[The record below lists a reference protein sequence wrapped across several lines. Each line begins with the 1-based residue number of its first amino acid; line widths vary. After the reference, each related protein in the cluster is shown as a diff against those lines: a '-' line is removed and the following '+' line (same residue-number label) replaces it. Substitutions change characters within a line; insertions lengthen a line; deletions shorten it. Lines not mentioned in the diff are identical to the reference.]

1 MGRMSLETRAKVVR
15 FKNRGIGIHQISKHL
30 ENEGVCVSKVA
41 LYALCRKYEATR
53 SIQDRKRRS
62 RPLLLNEDQYRF
74 IDNTVA
80 NNVDMTSRQLHSAL
94 LAEYPDLESVSVSTV
109 KRARL
114 RLGWI
119 SKRTRYCALISERN
133 QEKRVEF
140 CRQLIENNDLEF
152 SDVIWTDECSVQL
165 ESHRKV
171 TYHRIGEP
179 ARMCSRPK
187 HPAKVHVW
195 GGISKKGATAIVIF
209 TGIMNATIYTDILD
223 TALVPFIE
231 GRYPD
236 GHRFQQDN
244 DPKHTS
250 RWAQDYF
257 QRKGIEWWKTP
268 PSSPDL
274 NPIENVWGSMKQYL
288 RTYAKPKTVPELKDG
303 IKQFW
308 KTLTPQVCTKYI
320 DHLLKVVPK
329 VIEVNGAPSGY

>member
-1 MGRMSLETRAKVVR
+1 MVR

-80 NNVDMTSRQLHSAL
+80 NNVDMISRQLHSAL

-152 SDVIWTDECSVQL
+152 SDVIWTDESSVQL

-223 TALVPFIE
+223 AALVPFIE

-257 QRKGIEWWKTP
+257 QCKGIEWWKT
-268 PSSPDL
+268 
-274 NPIENVWGSMKQYL
+274 
-288 RTYAKPKTVPELKDG
+288 
-303 IKQFW
+303 
-308 KTLTPQVCTKYI
+308 QVCTKYI